1 MRKVRFGI
9 IGCGSIAEI
18 AHFPSI
24 KKIPETELV
33 AVCDANEKTAEQAA
47 AKWNAKAS
55 FADYRDMLAKEDL
68 DAVIIATPNSFHR
81 EQTLAAAKAG
91 VNVLV
96 EKPMAITNKEAWDMV
111 EGSRKAGV
119 KLMVGCDR
127 RFCIQNEYAKELVD
141 KGVIGKVLMANATM
155 YEHWDLYQGSIA
167 KTDFRLKGSLAGA
180 AAVSDT
186 GAHAIDLLI
195 WLVNS
200 KVKRVVGVAKR
211 LAMPSSYTLLD
222 DAVWILME
230 HKNGSHSCVT
240 CNRFSRAAIQSTS
253 LYGTDGSIMTSSD
266 ATTPFQTA
274 PLAVFTDKDYNF
286 EDLPKIMR
294 DYRYPQL
301 FWAEDLVNRPV
312 TKRWVPIYPPRESNY
327 LRMLKH
333 FIECILQDKEP
344 RVTGED
350 GARAIE
356 VMCAVFKSMQTGAW
370 VDLPLKEEV
379 VPPHYKG
386 KDSVRT

>member
-1 MRKVRFGI
+1 MQKVKFGI

-24 KKIPETELV
+24 KEIPEAELV
-33 AVCDANEKTAEQAA
+33 AVCDANEETVKQVAT
-47 AKWNAKAS
+47 KWKAKAY
-55 FADYRDMLAKEDL
+55 FTDYQKMLDEEEL

-81 EQTLAAAKAG
+81 EQALATAKAG

-96 EKPMAITNKEAWDMV
+96 EKPMAVTNKEAWDIV
-111 EGSRKAGV
+111 EGCKKTGI

-141 KGVIGKVLMANATM
+141 KGVIGKVLMANAIM

-167 KTDFRLKGSLAGA
+167 KTDFRLKGNLAGA

-186 GAHAIDLLI
+186 GAHAIDLLT
-195 WLVNS
+195 WLMGS
-200 KVKRVVGVAKR
+200 EAKRVVGIAKR
-211 LAMPSSYTLLD
+211 LAMPEDYTLLD
-222 DAVWILME
+222 DTVWILME
-230 HKNGSHSCVT
+230 HKNGSYSCVT

-253 LYGTDGSIMTSSD
+253 LYGTEGSIMTSSD

-274 PLAVFTDKDYNF
+274 PLAVFTDKDYNL
-286 EDLPKIMR
+286 EELPKIIR

-301 FWAEDLVNRPV
+301 FWAEDVINRPV

-333 FIECILQDKEP
+333 FVGCILEDKEP

-350 GARAIE
+350 GARAME

-370 VDLPLKEEV
+370 VDLPLNEEV
-379 VPPHYKG
+379 IPPHYESKG
-386 KDSVRT
+386 